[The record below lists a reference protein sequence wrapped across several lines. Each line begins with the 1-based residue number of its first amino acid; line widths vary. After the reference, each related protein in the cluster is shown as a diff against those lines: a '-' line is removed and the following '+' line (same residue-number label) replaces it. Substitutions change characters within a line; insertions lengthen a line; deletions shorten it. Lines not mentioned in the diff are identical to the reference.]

1 MKSIYYTLGVLLCML
16 VVAQPTHAQMPPM
29 PVPMNLVAEVRPSD
43 PPVVR
48 LSWEIPATTMPLRGL
63 FFKIYRSMDD
73 ELHFGPINVSATTR
87 YADERVLPGH
97 TYYYYVTS
105 VTLIGTM
112 LLESPPSNT
121 ASATIPGPATRPHG
135 IISGTV
141 VDSLDGTPIPNA
153 SVQFFSISKQILW
166 IPQVLTGA
174 DGFYRAVLDTGTY
187 LVHTV
192 AAKLVNA
199 PGPMLYKP
207 EWYENAADPRSATP
221 VLVSDASA
229 FTANFDLVPLRFP
242 PPPLATISGTVTD
255 DEDPATPLQDA
266 TVVIVRTMQDWT
278 LMSSMGN
285 DFLGFCCQDM
295 NVEGLGYL
303 RGVIWKG
310 TTDANG
316 EYSASVPDN
325 YSYLA
330 MATKRGYIPE
340 FYDNKTDP
348 SEADIIK
355 LNGSATGIDFSLT
368 PRPTVENS
376 ISGTVN
382 DSDGVGVPSRIILLP
397 ARPVVEPL
405 RPRFEYTDADGMY
418 KITNVRPGTYLILA
432 IPFEGYAP
440 AFYKEGAYGVIYWQ
454 EADKVEIPVTGD
466 VTGIDIGV
474 VPIMRHGFA
483 QMFGRIFAGA
493 ETPVGTSS
501 VPIMGVNVLAKDD
514 LGNVVGYGIT
524 DDTGAYVIESLPAGQ
539 ISIQVDCPDYVPAQ
553 VAITIGA
560 TDYLVSRDFTL
571 VPSTPTAVPGQ
582 GSVPSSFAL
591 DQNYPNP
598 FNPSTSIR
606 FSLPQQSTVVLKIF
620 NLLGQKVAT
629 LAQGVRPAGTYQV
642 SWNGTDDLGRSVG
655 SGLYFYRLTA
665 VPTTGGEGFSHTKKM
680 TLVK

>member
-1 MKSIYYTLGVLLCML
+1 MKAIHYTLGVLLCVL
-16 VVAQPTHAQMPPM
+16 VAAPFTYAQTPPT
-29 PVPMNLVAEVRPSD
+29 PMNLVVEVRPSD
-43 PPVVR
+43 PSVVH
-48 LSWEIPATTMPLRGL
+48 LSWEMSATTMPLRGL

-87 YADERVLPGH
+87 YSDERVLPGH

-105 VTLIGTM
+105 VVLSGMM

-135 IISGTV
+135 IIGGTV
-141 VDSLDGTPIPNA
+141 VDSLDGTPIANA

-166 IPQVLTGA
+166 IPQVLTDA
-174 DGFYRAVLDTGTY
+174 NGFYRAVLDTGTY

-221 VLVSDASA
+221 VLVSDASE
-229 FTANFDLVPLRFP
+229 FTANFDLVPMIFP
-242 PPPLATISGTVTD
+242 PPPLATISGKVTD
-255 DEDPATPLQDA
+255 DGDPATPLQDA

-285 DFLGFCCQDM
+285 DFLEFCCQDM

-316 EYSASVPDN
+316 EYSASVPNN

-340 FYDNKTDP
+340 FYDNKTNP

-355 LNGSATGIDFSLT
+355 ANGGATGIDFSLT

-376 ISGTVN
+376 ISGLVK
-382 DSDGVGVPSRIILLP
+382 DAEGKGVPSRIILLP
-397 ARPVVEPL
+397 ARPVLQPF
-405 RPRFEYTDADGMY
+405 RPRFEHTDAEGMY
-418 KITNVRPGTYLILA
+418 KITNVRPGAYLVLA
-432 IPFEGYAP
+432 IPFGDYAP
-440 AFYKEGAYGVIYWQ
+440 AFYKDGAYGVIHWQ
-454 EADKVEIPVTGD
+454 EADRVEIPLTGD
-466 VTGIDIGV
+466 VTGIDVGV
-474 VPIMRHGFA
+474 VPIKRHGFA
-483 QMFGRIFAGA
+483 RLFGRIFAGGGA
-493 ETPVGTSS
+493 PEGTSS
-501 VPIMGVNVLAKDD
+501 APIMGVNVLAKDEQ
-514 LGNVVGYGIT
+514 GNVVGYGIT
-524 DDTGAYVIESLPAGQ
+524 DDTGAYAIESLPAGQ
-539 ISIQVDCPDYVPAQ
+539 ISILVDCLDYVPAQ
-553 VAITIGA
+553 DAVTIGA

-571 VPSTPTAVPGQ
+571 TPSTPTAVPGR
-582 GSVPSSFAL
+582 SPTPSSFAL

-606 FSLPQQSTVVLKIF
+606 FSLPQQSAVVLKIF
-620 NLLGQKVAT
+620 NLLGQEVAT
-629 LAQGVRPAGTYQV
+629 LIQGVRPAGSYQV
-642 SWNGTDDLGRSVG
+642 IWNGRDNLGRSVG
-655 SGLYFYRLTA
+655 SGLYFYKLTA